1 MKNKIKFLGV
11 LALVVAVF
19 VLSVLALKLWNWT
32 TEDDQKISQE
42 KALKVI
48 QALEPR
54 MTRDQVHQVFKEH
67 RWTSYIEE
75 DTEIRLWTK
84 PQPLATNWTIRLC
97 FENDALVAIRYG
109 TADNISKRPKDA
121 PPDMLFSPSLPKK
134 NGEKEV
140 SNKSVIEKA
149 IAKFEEVNG
158 LDSYIKYDI
167 SVRETTDEWEID
179 FDGKTKLPGNHAL
192 VIIIKRTGEVKYF
205 QGE

>member
-1 MKNKIKFLGV
+1 MLLIV
-11 LALVVAVF
+11 LALVISVC
-19 VLSVLALKLWNWT
+19 LSFIFALKFWNWT
-32 TEDDQKISQE
+32 TEADQKISQDR
-42 KALKVI
+42 AIKVVE
-48 QALEPR
+48 ALEPR
-54 MTRDQVHQVFKEH
+54 MTRDQVVQVLKEH

-75 DTEIRLWTK
+75 DTEIRLWTR

-97 FENDALVAIRYG
+97 FENEALVAIKYG